1 MSHALTV
8 TALTRWEVRR
18 AIRLGV
24 PSDFR
29 IAAQGARHSD
39 GAIAT
44 VYVRDGREA
53 TCAGHARLVAAAPEL
68 LAELRAAHQVIR
80 HALALMT
87 TEQKIEWGRMNAAA
101 GVEGEGV
108 TRANERGELLAHLEG
123 VAA

>member
-1 MSHALTV
+1 MSHALPV

-53 TCAGHARLVAAAPEL
+53 TGAAHARLIAAAPEL
-68 LAELRAAHQVIR
+68 RDALSGLVYLLDLAYEA
-80 HALALMT
+80 
-87 TEQKIEWGRMNAAA
+87 WGSHGPTLTPERIAAA
-101 GVEGEGV
+101 
-108 TRANERGELLAHLEG
+108 RALLDRVDG
-123 VAA
+123 DAA